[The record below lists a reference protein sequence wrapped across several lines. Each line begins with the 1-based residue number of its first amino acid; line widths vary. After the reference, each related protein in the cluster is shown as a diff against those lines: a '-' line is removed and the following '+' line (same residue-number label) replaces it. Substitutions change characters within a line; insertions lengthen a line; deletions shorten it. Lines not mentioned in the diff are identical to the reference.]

1 MSTDNY
7 STDSFAMNSSTPP
20 QGSGLFLV
28 VLNVYTVPI
37 LFGLVT
43 VLGVAG
49 NSLVIY
55 VILAKERMRTIT
67 NLLLLNLAFAD
78 LSFVLVIPPFTAHQI
93 VAASWPL
100 GDPLCRLMHYL
111 VNVTAYVT
119 VYTLVLISVIR
130 YMTVVHSV
138 RTAQIRSRT
147 NVVVMI
153 VTIWVV
159 MLMVNSPVLM
169 SYSVVENERG
179 LTDCDITDHSVGQA
193 LFGAFFV
200 FAYLLPLGVIGMF
213 SVAILRHIHRNKPLA
228 FKNRT
233 EDRKKQV
240 GRMLILVVVIFALS
254 WMPVHIHI
262 LVFFFGTLPDND
274 FYRAVSVLW
283 NCLAYFNSCVNPIIY
298 NHTSKDFRDAFR
310 EAVCR
315 GSSAAASS
323 SSSSPP
329 GRRSPKQEPQ
339 EVLLQTQ
346 QQQNTNNV

>member
-1 MSTDNY
+1 MSTDSY
-7 STDSFAMNSSTPP
+7 STDATNSSSDS

-28 VLNVYTVPI
+28 VLNLYTVPI

-130 YMTVVHSV
+130 YMTVVHNV
-138 RTAQIRSRT
+138 RTTQIRSRT

-169 SYSVVENERG
+169 SYGVVENERG
-179 LTDCDITDHSVGQA
+179 LTDCDIADHSVGQA

-213 SVAILRHIHRNKPLA
+213 SVAILRHIHRTKPLT

-233 EDRKKQV
+233 ENKKKQV

-298 NHTSKDFRDAFR
+298 NHTSKEFRDAFR

-315 GSSAAASS
+315 GRSASS
-323 SSSSPP
+323 SSSSASPQE
-329 GRRSPKQEPQ
+329 RRSQRQDPQ
-339 EVLLQTQ
+339 EVLLQTYH
-346 QQQNTNNV
+346 QNANDV